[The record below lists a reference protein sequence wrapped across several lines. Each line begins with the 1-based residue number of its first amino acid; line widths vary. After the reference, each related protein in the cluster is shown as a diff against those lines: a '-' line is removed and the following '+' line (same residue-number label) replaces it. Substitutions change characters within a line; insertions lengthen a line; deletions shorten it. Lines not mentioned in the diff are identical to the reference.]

1 MTQILG
7 FAGKKQSGKNTACNF
22 ILAMKLAEL
31 GVCIASRLSETGE
44 VEVRDVFGEKH
55 EKLEWIPFKPPHVDV
70 EALFEEE
77 LSDYIRIYGLADSLK
92 EMAISILGLERSQV
106 FGTDEEKNSVTS
118 LRWEDMPAVV
128 TPEELKEK
136 GIENKD
142 ATKLGLLVHEGGLM
156 TAREVLQYVG
166 TDVFRKMNS
175 NVWLDTLLSKIE
187 RDSPEVALVCDVR
200 FENEIKTLQENEG
213 FVIGL
218 TRDPYKQSDKHASE
232 LEIEKCLRACDFV
245 LDNSNLA
252 IAEQNEKIYYA
263 VEHLENVVTSLVDE
277 SLVAPEGSVE
287 ESAKS

>member
-1 MTQILG
+1 MAQIVG

-31 GVCIASRLSETGE
+31 GVCIASRLSEAGE

-55 EKLEWIPFKPPHVDV
+55 EKLEWIPFRPPYVDV
-70 EALFEEE
+70 EALFENE
-77 LSDYIRIYGLADSLK
+77 LSNYIKIYGLADSLK
-92 EMAISILGLERSQV
+92 EMAITILGLERSQV
-106 FGTDEEKNSVTS
+106 FGTDEEKNSSTS
-118 LRWEDMPAVV
+118 LRWENMPSVIS
-128 TPEELKEK
+128 PEEIKER
-136 GIENKD
+136 GITKKD
-142 ATKLGLLVHEGGLM
+142 AASLGLLVHKSGPM

-200 FENEIKTLQENEG
+200 FENEIKTLQKSGG
-213 FVIGL
+213 FVVGL
-218 TRDPYKQSDKHASE
+218 TRDPYKQSDKHVSE
-232 LEIEKCLRACDFV
+232 LEIEKCLKACDFV

-263 VEHLENVVTSLVDE
+263 VEHLENVVTSLVDQPTHSPE
-277 SLVAPEGSVE
+277 VSLE
-287 ESAKS
+287 ESAKA